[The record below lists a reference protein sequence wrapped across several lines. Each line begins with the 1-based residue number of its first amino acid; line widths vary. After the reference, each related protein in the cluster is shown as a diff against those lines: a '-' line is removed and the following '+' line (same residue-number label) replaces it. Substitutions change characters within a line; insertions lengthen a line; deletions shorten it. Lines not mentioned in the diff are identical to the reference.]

1 MLKQSLGG
9 NSYSLMVACL
19 SPSDAY
25 AEENLST
32 LNYATKASKIQNQP
46 NRQVNRYAKK
56 KLGDSGTKIWSNT
69 TRTPTTANRAAIATD
84 WVADV
89 QDTKGYK
96 EVALMDADTTWKTVP
111 KLKSS
116 ISYVMRLREPLL
128 AMLRILSKH
137 CEKQNFQ
144 KQERSWITS
153 SPLQMHLRLKPGKHC

>member
-1 MLKQSLGG
+1 MLG
-9 NSYSLMVACL
+9 
-19 SPSDAY
+19 
-25 AEENLST
+25 
-32 LNYATKASKIQNQP
+32 ATGI
-46 NRQVNRYAKK
+46 
-56 KLGDSGTKIWSNT
+56 KIWNGT
-69 TRTPTTANRAAIATD
+69 LPTPTNANRTAISTE

-144 KQERSWITS
+144 KQERSRITS
-153 SPLQMHLRLKPGKHC
+153 SPLQMHLRLKHGKHC